1 MQAAQARVVLAP
13 PRWPIQAMVAV
24 SLLIVAFVCTG
35 VPVTNPESPA
45 YHVEFGAYLGI
56 FAALLLAIASSRV
69 IGQGDRLIL
78 RNAFVDVV
86 IPRHAVDY
94 IDTLNGL
101 AVVAHTGK
109 RYNSSAYGQ
118 SALQILFESR
128 TVQSAGH
135 TVEQWLAAHPSTSCE
150 PTLIRVRLRR
160 WWYVGLPIC
169 VASALA
175 YQLALYALAPVIRP
189 SFVTLLE
196 LL

>member
-1 MQAAQARVVLAP
+1 VRGPQLNAVLAP
-13 PRWPIQAMVAV
+13 PRWPIQALSAA

-35 VPVTNPESPA
+35 VPLTNPELPA
-45 YHVEFGAYLGI
+45 YHLEFGACLGL
-56 FAALLLAIASSRV
+56 FTALLLAIASSRV

-86 IPRHAVDY
+86 MPRHTIDY

-118 SALQILFESR
+118 SALQILFENR
-128 TVQSAGH
+128 TVESAGR
-135 TVEQWLAAHPSTSCE
+135 TVEQLLAARPSTSGE
-150 PTLIRVRLRR
+150 PTQIRVRLRR
-160 WWYVGLPIC
+160 WWYIGLPACI
-169 VASALA
+169 ASAFA
-175 YQLALYALAPVIRP
+175 YQLALYAFAPVIRP

-196 LL
+196 FF